1 MLNVQQISST
11 LRGMSDQQL
20 AQYAAMHKADPYI
33 FPLAFQE
40 SQDRKAVRA
49 GKLAEMSGQKPPPV
63 VDQDLQQMMPQM
75 PTGIPMSAPNAP
87 TGVPMQGPGSPAQS
101 LPEDQGIGALPAKN
115 LQGMKDGGIT
125 GYSGEDESLVQLS
138 PYAMKQL
145 MNDAT
150 MSNAGVNAN
159 ADLEDAGRLVG
170 GVNLNRMDRNG
181 ESRQMQNLMANYMN
195 NVGDVGVTAGV
206 NKPLERG
213 MPSDFY
219 QTNLIG
225 SIPVG
230 EGRLSAG
237 VHGSH
242 EDGKHHI
249 NAHSLSYNT
258 PLYEGRLNAN
268 LTKPVNARPAFNVQY
283 NMPFADGGSVQHFK
297 DQGAVYK
304 TISNEDISGITNAY
318 KPFTAE
324 ELATERGKVLNPMN
338 AEMEQAYKPY
348 TEKLAQREQELAG
361 RKEGNVGNALLAAGL
376 RMMAGTSPYAFQ
388 NIGAG
393 GLEGLQTYSA
403 AQKADQAARDA
414 LDHSNMLLM
423 QAQRAE
429 RSGNSRDA
437 TALLDAAQKQRE
449 AHVAHEL
456 TGLQLKNTSQ
466 FQAGQLA
473 NTELQRQIEA
483 SKAAEE
489 KRYHQQLEELYYKP
503 LGAAQTAKA
512 GAALSPED
520 QKRLKVDAD
529 INAMSIVKNLAA
541 RLKDNMIPIGSPEYI
556 DAQKELYKITDAKY
570 KQNGLPEPSYEDF
583 VSQEIAPKKK
593 EPGFWKQHAPEFM
606 GGLPSTPPPATPGGA
621 GWSIKPIGQ

>member
-1 MLNVQQISST
+1 MLNVQQITST

-40 SQDRKAVRA
+40 SQDRKSMRA
-49 GKLAEMSGQKPPPV
+49 GKMAQMAGQKPPPV
-63 VDQDLQQMMPQM
+63 VDQDLQQMTPQM

-125 GYSGEDESLVQLS
+125 G
-138 PYAMKQL
+138 
-145 MNDAT
+145 
-150 MSNAGVNAN
+150 
-159 ADLEDAGRLVG
+159 
-170 GVNLNRMDRNG
+170 
-181 ESRQMQNLMANYMN
+181 
-195 NVGDVGVTAGV
+195 
-206 NKPLERG
+206 
-213 MPSDFY
+213 
-219 QTNLIG
+219 
-225 SIPVG
+225 
-230 EGRLSAG
+230 
-237 VHGSH
+237 
-242 EDGKHHI
+242 
-249 NAHSLSYNT
+249 
-258 PLYEGRLNAN
+258 
-268 LTKPVNARPAFNVQY
+268 
-283 NMPFADGGSVQHFK
+283 QHFK
-297 DQGAVYK
+297 DKGEVYK
-304 TISNEDISGITNAY
+304 TISDEDIAGITNAY

-324 ELATERGKVLNPMN
+324 ELATERAKVLNPMN
-338 AEMEQAYKPY
+338 AEMETAYRPY
-348 TEKLAQREQELAG
+348 VEKLTKREQELAG

-393 GLEGLQTYSA
+393 GIEGLQTYAA
-403 AQKADQAARDA
+403 AQKSDQAAKDA

-449 AHVAHEL
+449 AHIAHGL

-512 GAALSPED
+512 GAALSPEE

-556 DAQKELYKITDAKY
+556 EAQKELYKITAAKY

-583 VSQEIAPKKK
+583 VSQEIAPKQKK
-593 EPGFWKQHAPEFM
+593 PGFWKQHAPEFM
-606 GGLPSTPPPATPGGA
+606 GGLPSSPPPATSGV
-621 GWSIKPIGQ
+621 KFLNFEE